1 MVPGG
6 TAEETSHGMN
16 DAPRKWWNRLD
27 AAVKTMGLLPA
38 RADRCTYISYADVKK
53 KTKQVA
59 HASGDNEAT
68 QSFEQTGHPLDE
80 ENYTMR
86 SMRTSCSSSWRRM
99 SMTSSGCG
107 LLM

>member
-1 MVPGG
+1 M
-6 TAEETSHGMN
+6 
-16 DAPRKWWNRLD
+16 
-27 AAVKTMGLLPA
+27 KTMGLLPA

-80 ENYTMR
+80 ENCNEVYENNR
-86 SMRTSCSSSWRRM
+86 V
-99 SMTSSGCG
+99 G
-107 LLM
+107 LLMWKEEMSI